1 MKRLA
6 VPVCVLAAVRLARWP
21 YWYSVAVTIRS
32 LLQPHVRA
40 EQEADWVA

>member
-21 YWYSVAVTIRS
+21 YWYSVAVTVRS
-32 LLQPHVRA
+32 LLQPPVRA
-40 EQEADWVA
+40 ETEADYLA